1 MPKITITIQ
10 AELDE
15 LEAECFRNNMT
26 NDVLDEDFDGQ
37 ADTVK
42 DILRNSIFA
51 NINWKI
57 ESTFKPWHLIGIK

>member
-15 LEAECFRNNMT
+15 LEAECFYNT
-26 NDVLDEDFDGQ
+26 TEEDFNGQ

-51 NINWKI
+51 NIDWEIEKPFVIPPKI
-57 ESTFKPWHLIGIK
+57 LKMMLGR

>member
-15 LEAECFRNNMT
+15 LEAECFRHNLT
-26 NDVLDEDFDGQ
+26 DDVLDEDFDGQ
-37 ADTVK
+37 ADTIK
-42 DILRNSIFA
+42 DILQNSIFA

-57 ESTFKPWHLIGIK
+57 ESTFKPWYLIGIK

>member
-15 LEAECFRNNMT
+15 LEAECFRHNLT
-26 NDVLDEDFDGQ
+26 DDVLDEDFDGQ
-37 ADTVK
+37 ADTIK
-42 DILRNSIFA
+42 DILQNSIFA

-57 ESTFKPWHLIGIK
+57 ESTSKPWYLIGIK

>member
-15 LEAECFRNNMT
+15 LEAECFRHNLT
-26 NDVLDEDFDGQ
+26 DDVLDEDFDGQ
-37 ADTVK
+37 ADTIK
-42 DILRNSIFA
+42 DILQNSIFA

-57 ESTFKPWHLIGIK
+57 ESTFKPWYLLGIK

>member
-15 LEAECFRNNMT
+15 LEAECFRHNMT
-26 NDVLDEDFDGQ
+26 DDRLDGDLDGQ

-42 DILRNSIFA
+42 DILREWNFA
-51 NINWKI
+51 TIDWKI
-57 ESTFKPWHLIGIK
+57 ESTFNPWRLIGIK

>member
-26 NDVLDEDFDGQ
+26 NDVLDEDLDGQ

-42 DILRNSIFA
+42 DILRNPDGATID
-51 NINWKI
+51 WKI
-57 ESTFKPWHLIGIK
+57 ESTFNPWRLIGIK

>member
-15 LEAECFRNNMT
+15 LEAECFRHNLT
-26 NDVLDEDFDGQ
+26 DDVLDEDFDGQ
-37 ADTVK
+37 ADTIK
-42 DILRNSIFA
+42 DILQNSIFA

-57 ESTFKPWHLIGIK
+57 ESTFKPWYLIGNK